1 MSFKCFSMKF
11 YNREKEKEKLM
22 QIKENSL
29 RNAQLTFMIGRRRIG
44 KTRLI
49 HDAFSTEKY
58 LYFFVAKKSEALL
71 CEEYSQVIS
80 ETTKKPMYGTY
91 NRFSELFGYL
101 LELSTEQPITLVIDE
116 FQEFYNVNASV
127 FSDMQRLWD
136 SYREK
141 SKMNLICCGSIFS
154 LMQKIFTDKKE
165 PLFGRANNRLLIQP
179 FSAGTLKQIIQENA
193 VDFSNKD
200 LLAFFAITGGVPK
213 YVEHF
218 VENDALKFN
227 RMLDVLLEE
236 NSLLLEEGK
245 NVLIDEFGRDYVT
258 YFSILSLIASSKT
271 SRPEIE
277 SIIGSSIGVYLDKLE
292 QEYGVIKKVRPIF
305 DKPGSRTIKYEIED
319 NFLNFWFRF
328 IFKNKSAVEIGN
340 FCFIRQI
347 IERDF
352 DVFSGK
358 MLEKHFINQLSKSE
372 KYSDIGCY
380 WERGNV
386 NEIDIVAINSDAKI
400 IDLFEVKINPSK
412 INLTELKRKSIK
424 LQQRYPDYSFSF
436 FGLSGEDM

>member
-1 MSFKCFSMKF
+1 MKF

-91 NRFSELFGYL
+91 NHFSELFGYL

-340 FCFIRQI
+340 FSFIRQI

-358 MLEKHFINQLSKSE
+358 MLEKYFINQLSKSD

-436 FGLSGEDM
+436 FGLSSEDM

>member
-1 MSFKCFSMKF
+1 
-11 YNREKEKEKLM
+11 
-22 QIKENSL
+22 
-29 RNAQLTFMIGRRRIG
+29 
-44 KTRLI
+44 
-49 HDAFSTEKY
+49 
-58 LYFFVAKKSEALL
+58 
-71 CEEYSQVIS
+71 
-80 ETTKKPMYGTY
+80 
-91 NRFSELFGYL
+91 
-101 LELSTEQPITLVIDE
+101 
-116 FQEFYNVNASV
+116 
-127 FSDMQRLWD
+127 
-136 SYREK
+136 
-141 SKMNLICCGSIFS
+141 
-154 LMQKIFTDKKE
+154 
-165 PLFGRANNRLLIQP
+165 
-179 FSAGTLKQIIQENA
+179 
-193 VDFSNKD
+193 
-200 LLAFFAITGGVPK
+200 
-213 YVEHF
+213 
-218 VENDALKFN
+218 
-227 RMLDVLLEE
+227 MLDVLLEE

-340 FCFIRQI
+340 FSFIRQI

-358 MLEKHFINQLSKSE
+358 MLEKYFVNQLSKSE

-386 NEIDIVAINSDAKI
+386 NEIDIVAINSESKI

-412 INLTELKRKSIK
+412 INLIELKRKAIK
-424 LQQRYPDYSFSF
+424 LQQKYPDYSFSF
-436 FGLSGEDM
+436 FGLSSEEM

>member
-1 MSFKCFSMKF
+1 MKF

-22 QIKENSL
+22 QIKANSL

-71 CEEYSQVIS
+71 CEEFSQVIS

-91 NRFSELFGYL
+91 NHFSELFGYL

-141 SKMNLICCGSIFS
+141 SKMNLICCGSIYS
-154 LMQKIFTDKKE
+154 LMQRIFTDKKE

-179 FSAGTLKQIIQENA
+179 FNASTMKQIMQENA
-193 VDFSNKD
+193 LNFSNKD

-213 YVEHF
+213 YVEYF

-292 QEYGVIKKVRPIF
+292 QEYGIIKKVRPIF
-305 DKPGSRTIKYEIED
+305 DKPGSRTIKYEIQD

-340 FCFIRQI
+340 FSFIRQI

-358 MLEKHFINQLSKSE
+358 MLEKYLVNQLSKSE
-372 KYSDIGCY
+372 KYTNIGCY

-386 NEIDIVAINSDAKI
+386 NEIDIVAINSDTKT

-412 INLTELKRKSIK
+412 INLAQLKRKSIK
-424 LQQRYPDYSFSF
+424 LQQRYPDYTFSF
-436 FGLSGEDM
+436 FGLSSEDM

>member
-1 MSFKCFSMKF
+1 MSFKCSNMKF
-11 YNREKEKEKLM
+11 YNREKEKDNLM
-22 QIKENSL
+22 EIKEKSL

-49 HDAFSTEKY
+49 HDAFSTENY
-58 LYFFVAKKSEALL
+58 LYFFVAKKSESLL
-71 CEEYSQVIS
+71 CEEFSQVIS
-80 ETTKKPMYGTY
+80 ETIKKPMYGTY

-101 LELSTEQPITLVIDE
+101 LELSTEKPITLVIDE

-141 SKMNLICCGSIFS
+141 SKMNLFCCGSIYS

-179 FSAGTLKQIIQENA
+179 FSAGTMKQIMQENA
-193 VDFSNKD
+193 VDFSTKD
-200 LLAFFAITGGVPK
+200 LLALFSITGGVPK

-227 RMLDVLLEE
+227 RILDVLLEE

-292 QEYGVIKKVRPIF
+292 QEYGIIKKVRPIF

-340 FCFIRQI
+340 FSFIRQI
-347 IERDF
+347 IDRDF

-412 INLTELKRKSIK
+412 INLTELKRKSMK
-424 LQQRYPDYSFSF
+424 LQQKYPDYSFSF
-436 FGLSGEDM
+436 FGLSTEDM

>member
-1 MSFKCFSMKF
+1 MKF

-91 NRFSELFGYL
+91 NHFSELFGYL

-340 FCFIRQI
+340 FSFIRQI

-358 MLEKHFINQLSKSE
+358 MLEKYFINQLSKSD

-386 NEIDIVAINSDAKI
+386 NEIDIVAINSDTKI

-436 FGLSGEDM
+436 FGLSSENM

>member
-1 MSFKCFSMKF
+1 MSFKCSGMKF

-29 RNAQLTFMIGRRRIG
+29 QNAQLTFMIGRRRIG

-49 HDAFSTEKY
+49 HAAFSTEKY

-71 CEEYSQVIS
+71 CEEFSQVIS
-80 ETTKKPMYGTY
+80 ETTKKPIYGTY

-101 LELSTEQPITLVIDE
+101 LELSTEQPITLIIDE

-127 FSDMQRLWD
+127 FSDMQKLWD

-141 SKMNLICCGSIFS
+141 SKMNLICCGSIYS

-179 FSAGTLKQIIQENA
+179 FSADTMKQIMQENA

-218 VENDALKFN
+218 VENNALKFN
-227 RMLDVLLEE
+227 RMLDVLIEE
-236 NSLLLEEGK
+236 NSLLLEEGR

-292 QEYGVIKKVRPIF
+292 QEYSIIKKVRPIF

-340 FCFIRQI
+340 FSFIRQI

-358 MLEKHFINQLSKSE
+358 MLEKYFVNQLSKSE
-372 KYSDIGCY
+372 KYTNIGCY

-386 NEIDIVAINSDAKI
+386 NEIDIVAINSDSKI
-400 IDLFEVKINPSK
+400 IDLFEVKINPLK
-412 INLTELKRKSIK
+412 INLSELKQKSIK
-424 LQQRYPDYSFSF
+424 LQQKYPDYTFSF
-436 FGLSGEDM
+436 F

>member
-1 MSFKCFSMKF
+1 MSFACNSMKF

-49 HDAFSTEKY
+49 NDAFSSENY

-71 CEEYSQVIS
+71 CEEFSQVIS
-80 ETTKKPMYGTY
+80 ETTKKTIYGTY

-101 LELSTEQPITLVIDE
+101 LELSTQQPITLVIDE
-116 FQEFYNVNASV
+116 FQEFFNVNASV

-141 SKMNLICCGSIFS
+141 SNMNLICCGSIYS
-154 LMQKIFTDKKE
+154 LMQRIFTDKKE

-179 FSAGTLKQIIQENA
+179 FSTVTMKQIMQENA

-227 RMLDVLLEE
+227 RMLDVLIEE

-271 SRPEIE
+271 SRPEME

-292 QEYGVIKKVRPIF
+292 QEYGIIKKVKPIF

-340 FCFIRQI
+340 FSFIRQI

-358 MLEKHFINQLSKSE
+358 MLEKYFVNQLSKSE

-386 NEIDIVAINSDAKI
+386 NEIDIVAINSDAKT
-400 IDLFEVKINPSK
+400 IDLYEVKINPLK
-412 INLTELKRKSIK
+412 INLTELKQKSIK
-424 LQQRYPDYSFSF
+424 LQQRYPDYTFSF
-436 FGLSGEDM
+436 FKLSSEDM

>member
-1 MSFKCFSMKF
+1 MKF
-11 YNREKEKEKLM
+11 YNREKEKDNLM
-22 QIKENSL
+22 EIKEKSL

-49 HDAFSTEKY
+49 HDAFSTENY
-58 LYFFVAKKSEALL
+58 LYFFVAKKSESLL
-71 CEEYSQVIS
+71 CEEFSQVIS
-80 ETTKKPMYGTY
+80 ETIKKPMYGTY

-101 LELSTEQPITLVIDE
+101 LELSTEKPITLVIDE

-141 SKMNLICCGSIFS
+141 SKMNLFCCGSIYS

-179 FSAGTLKQIIQENA
+179 FSAGTMKQIMQENA
-193 VDFSNKD
+193 VDFSTKD
-200 LLAFFAITGGVPK
+200 LLALFSITGGVPK

-227 RMLDVLLEE
+227 RILDVLLEE

-292 QEYGVIKKVRPIF
+292 QEYGIIKKVRPIF

-340 FCFIRQI
+340 FSFIRQI
-347 IERDF
+347 IDRDF

-412 INLTELKRKSIK
+412 INLTELKRKSMK
-424 LQQRYPDYSFSF
+424 LQQKYPDYSFSF
-436 FGLSGEDM
+436 FGLSTEDM